1 MAAETVVT
9 DDLEGCRFDPSTP
22 RALFRGVTV
31 RNVDFSGLELRRLTA
46 ESSSF
51 EECNFAGV
59 ILSYGPLGSVPPNLF
74 RQCSF
79 AGADLRGVDPGDAR
93 FERCIFDGARIEEW
107 MAFCAEFIECRF
119 ATTLTK
125 VKFSGTRFEC
135 EKFGFLR
142 RRRKRNEFR
151 GNDFRDANL
160 LDTSFVMGI
169 KLSDQLLPDDPV
181 YVRIDRLQER
191 IERVRKE
198 VSRWSDGE
206 ARLDALAMLEA
217 YADDAEGQ
225 DELFTR
231 RDSVPLAPEVRD
243 RVWQML
249 ENAL

>member
-1 MAAETVVT
+1 
-9 DDLEGCRFDPSTP
+9 
-22 RALFRGVTV
+22 
-31 RNVDFSGLELRRLTA
+31 
-46 ESSSF
+46 
-51 EECNFAGV
+51 
-59 ILSYGPLGSVPPNLF
+59 
-74 RQCSF
+74 
-79 AGADLRGVDPGDAR
+79 
-93 FERCIFDGARIEEW
+93 
-107 MAFCAEFIECRF
+107 
-119 ATTLTK
+119 
-125 VKFSGTRFEC
+125 
-135 EKFGFLR
+135 
-142 RRRKRNEFR
+142 
-151 GNDFRDANL
+151 
-160 LDTSFVMGI
+160 MGI